1 MNIGSKCGYPASAL
15 SNFAPHR
22 FYFDGVDCWSMEGL
36 LQAFKFDKEH
46 IQEEVCGFV
55 GIAAKMRGKGRN
67 QHWQQRQTL
76 WWKGVEYKRKSQEY
90 QDLLDRAYLALATNP
105 SFKKALIATGD
116 AVLTHSI
123 GSRKES
129 ETVLTRNE
137 FCSRL
142 HWLRER
148 FNNSEI

>member
-36 LQAFKFDKEH
+36 LQSFKFDKVH
-46 IQEEVCGFV
+46 IQEEVCSLV
-55 GIAAKMRGKGRN
+55 GIAAKMRGKSRN

-76 WWKGVEYKRKSQEY
+76 WWKGEEFKRDSLDY
-90 QDLLDRAYLALATNP
+90 QNLLDRAYLALSKNP
-105 SFKKALIATGD
+105 SFRKALIATG
-116 AVLTHSI
+116 AATLTHSI

-129 ETVLTRNE
+129 ETVLTRSE

-142 HWLRER
+142 HTLRDLIK
-148 FNNSEI
+148 NNKI